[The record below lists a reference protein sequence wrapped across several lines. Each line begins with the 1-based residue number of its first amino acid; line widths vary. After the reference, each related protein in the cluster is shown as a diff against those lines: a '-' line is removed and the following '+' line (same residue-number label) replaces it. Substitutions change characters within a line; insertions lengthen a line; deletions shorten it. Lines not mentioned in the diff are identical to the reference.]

1 MVVLPAALTLLQV
14 AEPRPG
20 IDPTSNPT
28 PLGYTWSLLLFLVP
42 LLVLAVWLLRTPGY
56 SLARRSFW
64 RTLVILVPLGIVL
77 DLLFGTT
84 FFVFPN
90 REATL
95 GIDIPSVGGSVPL
108 EELVFYVTGFIVV
121 LLLYIWGDEYWL
133 GAYNVQDYSAE
144 SAKVTRLL
152 QFDVRAL
159 ALGALLLGGALLYKK
174 VFSEVP
180 SGFPWYFTYLLAAAI
195 VPSMGLYRSVAGF
208 INWRAFSITFF
219 FMLLVSLLWEATLG
233 VPYGWWNYNHDMMVG
248 VFVDAWSELPME
260 AVLVWL
266 AVTYTSVIVYEA
278 MKIWQASGK
287 SVKDVLLGSSET

>member
-42 LLVLAVWLLRTPGY
+42 LLVLAVWLLRTRGY

-95 GIDIPSVGGSVPL
+95 GIDIPSVGGSVP
-108 EELVFYVTGFIVV
+108 
-121 LLLYIWGDEYWL
+121 
-133 GAYNVQDYSAE
+133 
-144 SAKVTRLL
+144 
-152 QFDVRAL
+152 
-159 ALGALLLGGALLYKK
+159 LGGALLYKK

-248 VFVDAWSELPME
+248 IFVDAWSELPME